1 MEPLVL
7 YFRIVHLLDKAS
19 SLKANLQTLIS
30 FIDSKRWSCSV
41 LGVFLEQNLGSQS
54 PTKYDM
60 GKKILP
66 RNHQMSI
73 LELLILENLSLELK
87 VFTQPFWR
95 KLTLKLSSIFEFTI
109 VFWPSQGTMVE
120 ILGEACW
127 TFWGCKSI
135 FWH

>member
-1 MEPLVL
+1 M
-7 YFRIVHLLDKAS
+7 K
-19 SLKANLQTLIS
+19 
-30 FIDSKRWSCSV
+30 
-41 LGVFLEQNLGSQS
+41 SQS

-60 GKKILP
+60 RKKILP

-87 VFTQPFWR
+87 VFTEPFWR

-135 FWH
+135 LLH